1 MTKDKQLK
9 NEIYKERLEMRKKI
23 FILFL
28 ILIPFNVFALT
39 KAPIDITNET
49 VTSLSKALNEE
60 IITSKQL
67 INIYLER
74 INEYNAQYDALITI
88 NENAINEAK
97 ELDKER
103 QNGNI
108 KSSIHGIPIIVKDN
122 IDVLGT
128 ATTAGSKALSDNY
141 PNEDAL
147 IIQKLKEAGAIIIAK
162 ANMSKFAFYASSSS
176 SDYGTVKNAYNLA
189 YSSYGSSGGS
199 AVSVALNFAPIAIG
213 TDTNASVRLPAQAAS
228 LIGYR
233 PTLGLISRTGI
244 IPYDPERDTPGV
256 IGKTIEDILT
266 ITNIIKG
273 KDEKDNKTYD
283 SKNLKITDINPQNLT
298 LGISE
303 TFLNGSNDNTLPE
316 NKEIN
321 AEVKNLLTNA
331 LDKIKDSGITIKVID
346 NYYTIDIDNEVAK
359 SYSGYQFCDKF
370 NEYILNHQGTIKT
383 FEELAALN
391 PGLEGYAEECNSKTD
406 QIYKD
411 GLKQEYKDYIEGIM
425 EENNLDAIIYPSS
438 KNKILELGTTGI
450 INLSAHAS
458 STINYPSITIPI
470 GYDSDNLPYSLE
482 IMTKTQNDEFL
493 LSLANKINS
502 LNLYESKNPLPSL
515 YEVDEEVT
523 KLIQKYDKRYN
534 KKNILFNK
542 KWLKKVKNYFKD
554 YQNIEKPETEAKK
567 LNQNYYI
574 SLITTFIIQC
584 IIAITILAILLVVK
598 KHLKIQKKRRKPW
611 IFRLNS
617 VFWKNN
623 WNIRLISEKHIKKR
637 K

>member
-1 MTKDKQLK
+1 M
-9 NEIYKERLEMRKKI
+9 YKKL

-28 ILIPFNVFALT
+28 ISIPLNVLALT
-39 KAPIDITNET
+39 KAPFDITNET
-49 VTSLSKALNEE
+49 VTSLSKALDEE
-60 IITSKQL
+60 IITSEEL
-67 INIYLER
+67 INLYLER
-74 INEYNAQYDALITI
+74 INEYNDKYNALITI

-108 KSSIHGIPIIVKDN
+108 KSSVHGIPIIVKDN

-256 IGKTIEDILT
+256 IGKTIEDIIT

-273 KDEKDNKTYD
+273 KDEKDGKTYE
-283 SKNLKITDINPQNLT
+283 SENLKITEINTQDIT

-303 TFLNGSNDNTLPE
+303 TFLNGSNDNILPE

-321 AEVKNLLTNA
+321 AEVKTLLTNA
-331 LDKIKDSGITIKVID
+331 LDKIKDSGITIKIID
-346 NYYTIDIDNEVAK
+346 NYYTTVVDNNVTK

-370 NEYILNHQGTIKT
+370 NEYILNHQGNIKT
-383 FEELAALN
+383 FEELAYLS
-391 PGLEGYAEECNSKTD
+391 PGLEGYVEDCNSKTD
-406 QIYKD
+406 QAYKD
-411 GLKQEYKDYIEGIM
+411 ELKENYKDYIESIM
-425 EENNLDAIIYPSS
+425 EENDLDAIIYPSS
-438 KNKILELGTTGI
+438 KNKILKLGTTGI

-458 STINYPSITIPI
+458 STINYPAITIPI

-482 IMTKTQNDEFL
+482 IMTKTQNDSLL
-493 LSLANKINS
+493 LSIANKINA

-515 YEVDEEVT
+515 YEVNEEVT
-523 KLIQKYDKRYN
+523 KLIQKYEKRYN
-534 KKNILFNK
+534 KKNTLLNK
-542 KWLKKVKNYFKD
+542 KWINKVKKYFKN
-554 YQNIEKPETEAKK
+554 YQKIENVENEAKK

-574 SLITTFIIQC
+574 SIIGTFVIQC
-584 IIAITILAILLVVK
+584 IIAILIIIILLLVRK
-598 KHLKIQKKRRKPW
+598 YLKIQKKRKNRRK
-611 IFRLNS
+611 
-617 VFWKNN
+617 
-623 WNIRLISEKHIKKR
+623 
-637 K
+637 

>member
-39 KAPIDITNET
+39 KAPIDITKET
-49 VTSLSKALNEE
+49 VASLSKALNEE
-60 IITSKQL
+60 IITSEQL

-74 INEYNAQYDALITI
+74 INEYNAQYNALITI

-147 IIQKLKEAGAIIIAK
+147 IIQKLKDAGAIIIAK

-244 IPYDPERDTPGV
+244 IPYDPERDTPGI
-256 IGKTIEDILT
+256 IGKTIEDIIT

-273 KDEKDNKTYD
+273 KDENDNKTYD
-283 SKNLKITDINPQNLT
+283 SETLKISKINLQNIT

-303 TFLNGSNDNTLPE
+303 TFLNGSNENILSE
-316 NKEIN
+316 NKETN
-321 AEVKNLLTNA
+321 EEVKNLLTSA
-331 LDKIKDSGITIKVID
+331 LDKIKDSGITIKVIE
-346 NYYTIDIDNEVAK
+346 NYYTTTVDSDVAK

-370 NEYILNHQGTIKT
+370 NEYILNHQGSIKN
-383 FEELAALN
+383 FQELAEVT

-411 GLKQEYKDYIEGIM
+411 GLKQEYKDYIEDIM
-425 EENNLDAIIYPSS
+425 KENNLDAIIYPSS

-482 IMTKTQNDEFL
+482 IMAKTQNDEFL

-502 LNLYESKNPLPSL
+502 LNLYESKNPLSSL

-554 YQNIEKPETEAKK
+554 YQNIEKPENEAKK
-567 LNQNYYI
+567 LNQNYYV
-574 SLITTFIIQC
+574 SLIITLIIQC
-584 IIAITILAILLVVK
+584 IVAITILAILLLVR
-598 KHLKIQKKRRKPW
+598 KHLKIQKKRRK
-611 IFRLNS
+611 R
-617 VFWKNN
+617 
-623 WNIRLISEKHIKKR
+623 R

>member
-60 IITSKQL
+60 IITSEEL

-74 INEYNAQYDALITI
+74 IKKYNDQYNALITI

-147 IIQKLKEAGAIIIAK
+147 IIQKLKDAGAIIIAK

-244 IPYDPERDTPGV
+244 IPYDPERDTPGI
-256 IGKTIEDILT
+256 IGKTIEDIIT

-273 KDEKDNKTYD
+273 KDENDDKTYD
-283 SKNLKITDINPQNLT
+283 SETLKISEINLQNIT

-303 TFLNGSNDNTLPE
+303 TFLNGCNENILPE

-321 AEVKNLLTNA
+321 AEVKNLLTSA
-331 LDKIKDSGITIKVID
+331 LDKIKDSGITIKVIE
-346 NYYTIDIDNEVAK
+346 NYYTTTVDSDIAK

-370 NEYILNHQGTIKT
+370 NEYILNHQGIIKT
-383 FEELAALN
+383 FEELAALT
-391 PGLEGYAEECNSKTD
+391 PGLEGYVEDCNSKMN
-406 QIYKD
+406 QSYKD
-411 GLKQEYKDYIEGIM
+411 ELKENYKDYIEDIM
-425 EENNLDAIIYPSS
+425 KENNLDAIIYPSS

-502 LNLYESKNPLPSL
+502 LRLYESKNPLSSL

-534 KKNILFNK
+534 KKNTLFNK

-567 LNQNYYI
+567 LNQNYYV
-574 SLITTFIIQC
+574 SLIITFIIQC
-584 IIAITILAILLVVK
+584 IVAITILAILLLVR
-598 KHLKIQKKRRKPW
+598 KHLKIQKKRRK
-611 IFRLNS
+611 R
-617 VFWKNN
+617 
-623 WNIRLISEKHIKKR
+623 R

>member
-1 MTKDKQLK
+1 MTKGKQLK

-60 IITSKQL
+60 IITSEEL

-74 INEYNAQYDALITI
+74 INEYNDQYNALITI

-97 ELDKER
+97 ELDEER

-108 KSSIHGIPIIVKDN
+108 KSAIHGIPIIVKDN

-128 ATTAGSKALSDNY
+128 ATTAGSKALSDNF

-147 IIQKLKEAGAIIIAK
+147 IIQKLKDAGAIIIAK

-233 PTLGLISRTGI
+233 PTIGLISRTGI
-244 IPYDPERDTPGV
+244 IPYDPERDTPGI
-256 IGKTIEDILT
+256 IGKTIEDIIT

-273 KDEKDNKTYD
+273 KDEKDSKTYD
-283 SKNLKITDINPQNLT
+283 SENIKITDIEPQNIT

-303 TFLNGSNDNTLPE
+303 TFLNGSNDNILPE

-321 AEVKNLLTNA
+321 GEVKILLTNA

-346 NYYTIDIDNEVAK
+346 NYYTTDIDNDVAK

-383 FEELAALN
+383 FEELATLT
-391 PGLEGYAEECNSKTD
+391 PGLESYAEDCNSKMN
-406 QIYKD
+406 QSYKD
-411 GLKQEYKDYIEGIM
+411 ELKENYKDYIEGIM

-458 STINYPSITIPI
+458 STINYPAITIPI
-470 GYDSDNLPYSLE
+470 GYDNDNLPYSLE
-482 IMTKTQNDEFL
+482 IMTKTQNDSLL
-493 LSLANKINS
+493 LSIANKITS

-523 KLIQKYDKRYN
+523 KLIQKYTKRYN
-534 KKNILFNK
+534 QKTTFLNK
-542 KWLKKVKNYFKD
+542 KWFNKVKKYFKN
-554 YQNIEKPETEAKK
+554 YQNIENPRKEAKS
-567 LNQNYYI
+567 LNQNYYVSI
-574 SLITTFIIQC
+574 ILTAIIQC
-584 IIAITILAILLVVK
+584 IIAITILAILLLVR
-598 KHLKIQKKRRKPW
+598 KHLKIQKKRRK
-611 IFRLNS
+611 R
-617 VFWKNN
+617 
-623 WNIRLISEKHIKKR
+623 R

>member
-28 ILIPFNVFALT
+28 ILIPINTFALT
-39 KAPIDITNET
+39 KAPIDITKET

-60 IITSKQL
+60 IITSEEL

-74 INEYNAQYDALITI
+74 IKKYNDQYNALITI

-97 ELDKER
+97 ELDEER

-108 KSSIHGIPIIVKDN
+108 KSAIHGIPIIVKDN

-147 IIQKLKEAGAIIIAK
+147 IIQKLKDAGAIIIAK

-244 IPYDPERDTPGV
+244 IPYDPERDTPGI
-256 IGKTIEDILT
+256 IGKTIEDIIT

-273 KDEKDNKTYD
+273 KDENDDKTYD
-283 SKNLKITDINPQNLT
+283 SETLKISEINLQNIT

-303 TFLNGSNDNTLPE
+303 TFLNGSNENILSE
-316 NKEIN
+316 NKETN
-321 AEVKNLLTNA
+321 EEVKNLLTSA
-331 LDKIKDSGITIKVID
+331 LDKIKDSGITIKVIE
-346 NYYTIDIDNEVAK
+346 NYYTTTVDSDVAK

-370 NEYILNHQGTIKT
+370 NEYILNHQGSIKT
-383 FEELAALN
+383 FEELAALT

-411 GLKQEYKDYIEGIM
+411 GLKQEYKDYIEDIM
-425 EENNLDAIIYPSS
+425 KENNLDAIIYPSS

-502 LNLYESKNPLPSL
+502 LRLYESKNPLSSL

-534 KKNILFNK
+534 KKNTLFNK

-567 LNQNYYI
+567 LNQNYYV
-574 SLITTFIIQC
+574 SLIITFIIQC
-584 IIAITILAILLVVK
+584 IVAITILAILLLVR
-598 KHLKIQKKRRKPW
+598 KHLKIQKKRRK
-611 IFRLNS
+611 R
-617 VFWKNN
+617 
-623 WNIRLISEKHIKKR
+623 R

>member
-39 KAPIDITNET
+39 RAPIDITNET
-49 VTSLSKALNEE
+49 VTSLSKYLDEE
-60 IITSKQL
+60 IITSAQL

-74 INEYNAQYDALITI
+74 IKEYNDQYNALITI

-244 IPYDPERDTPGV
+244 IPYDPERDTPGI
-256 IGKTIEDILT
+256 IGKTIEDIIT

-283 SKNLKITDINPQNLT
+283 SEILKITDITPHNLT

-321 AEVKNLLTNA
+321 AEVKNLLTSA
-331 LDKIKDSGITIKVID
+331 LDKIKDSGITIKVIE
-346 NYYTIDIDNEVAK
+346 NYYTTTVDSDVAK
-359 SYSGYQFCDKF
+359 SYSGYQFCDQF
-370 NEYILNHQGTIKT
+370 NEYILNHQGSIKN
-383 FEELAALN
+383 FQELAKGT

-470 GYDSDNLPYSLE
+470 GFDSDNLPYSLE

-502 LNLYESKNPLPSL
+502 LRLYESKNPLSSL

-534 KKNILFNK
+534 KKNTLFNK

-567 LNQNYYI
+567 LNQTYYV

-584 IIAITILAILLVVK
+584 IVAITILAILLLVR
-598 KHLKIQKKRRKPW
+598 KHLKIQKKRRK
-611 IFRLNS
+611 R
-617 VFWKNN
+617 
-623 WNIRLISEKHIKKR
+623 R

>member
-39 KAPIDITNET
+39 KAPIDITKET
-49 VTSLSKALNEE
+49 VASLSKSLDEE
-60 IITSKQL
+60 IITSEEL

-74 INEYNAQYDALITI
+74 IKKYNDQYNALITI

-244 IPYDPERDTPGV
+244 IPYDPERDTPGI
-256 IGKTIEDILT
+256 IGKTIEDIIT

-273 KDEKDNKTYD
+273 KDENDDKTYD
-283 SKNLKITDINPQNLT
+283 SETLKISEINLQNIT

-316 NKEIN
+316 NKETN
-321 AEVKNLLTNA
+321 EEVKNLLTSA
-331 LDKIKDSGITIKVID
+331 LDKIKDSGITIKVIE
-346 NYYTIDIDNEVAK
+346 NYYTTTVDSDVAK

-370 NEYILNHQGTIKT
+370 NEYILNHQGSIKT
-383 FEELAALN
+383 FEELAALT

-411 GLKQEYKDYIEGIM
+411 GLKQEYKDYIEDIM
-425 EENNLDAIIYPSS
+425 KENNLDAIIYPSS

-502 LNLYESKNPLPSL
+502 LRLYESKNPLSSL

-534 KKNILFNK
+534 KKNTLFNK

-554 YQNIEKPETEAKK
+554 YQTIENPKKEAKS

-574 SLITTFIIQC
+574 SIILTTIIQC
-584 IIAITILAILLVVK
+584 IVAITILAILLLVR
-598 KHLKIQKKRRKPW
+598 KHLKIQKKRRK
-611 IFRLNS
+611 R
-617 VFWKNN
+617 
-623 WNIRLISEKHIKKR
+623 R

>member
-39 KAPIDITNET
+39 KAPIDITKET
-49 VTSLSKALNEE
+49 VASLSKSLDEE
-60 IITSKQL
+60 IITSEEL

-74 INEYNAQYDALITI
+74 IKKYNDQYNALITI

-244 IPYDPERDTPGV
+244 IPYDPERDTPGI
-256 IGKTIEDILT
+256 IGKTIEDIIT

-273 KDEKDNKTYD
+273 KDENDDKTYD
-283 SKNLKITDINPQNLT
+283 SETLKISEINLQNIT

-316 NKEIN
+316 NKETN
-321 AEVKNLLTNA
+321 EEVKNLLTSA
-331 LDKIKDSGITIKVID
+331 LDKIKDSGITIKVIE
-346 NYYTIDIDNEVAK
+346 NYYTTTVDSDVAK

-370 NEYILNHQGTIKT
+370 NEYILNHQGSIKT
-383 FEELAALN
+383 FEELAALT

-411 GLKQEYKDYIEGIM
+411 GLKQEYKDYIEDIM
-425 EENNLDAIIYPSS
+425 KENNLDAIIYPSS

-502 LNLYESKNPLPSL
+502 LRLYESKNPLSSL

-534 KKNILFNK
+534 KKNTLFNK

-554 YQNIEKPETEAKK
+554 YQTIENPKKEAKS

-574 SLITTFIIQC
+574 SIILTTIIQC
-584 IIAITILAILLVVK
+584 IIAITILAILLLVR
-598 KHLKIQKKRRKPW
+598 KHLKIQKKRRK
-611 IFRLNS
+611 R
-617 VFWKNN
+617 
-623 WNIRLISEKHIKKR
+623 R

>member
-28 ILIPFNVFALT
+28 ILIPINAFALT
-39 KAPIDITNET
+39 KAPIDITKET
-49 VTSLSKALNEE
+49 VASLSKSLDEE
-60 IITSKQL
+60 IITSEEL

-74 INEYNAQYDALITI
+74 IKKYNDQYNALITI

-141 PNEDAL
+141 PNENAL
-147 IIQKLKEAGAIIIAK
+147 IIQKLKDAGAIIIAK

-244 IPYDPERDTPGV
+244 IPYDPERDTPGI
-256 IGKTIEDILT
+256 IGKTIEDIIT

-273 KDEKDNKTYD
+273 KDENDNKTYD
-283 SKNLKITDINPQNLT
+283 SETLKISKINLQNIT

-303 TFLNGSNDNTLPE
+303 TFLNGSNENILSE
-316 NKEIN
+316 NKETN
-321 AEVKNLLTNA
+321 EEVKNLLTSA
-331 LDKIKDSGITIKVID
+331 LDKIKDSGITIKVIE
-346 NYYTIDIDNEVAK
+346 NYYTTTVDSDVAK

-370 NEYILNHQGTIKT
+370 NEYILNHQGNIKT
-383 FEELAALN
+383 FEELAALT
-391 PGLEGYAEECNSKTD
+391 PGLEGYVEDCNSKMN
-406 QIYKD
+406 QSYKD
-411 GLKQEYKDYIEGIM
+411 ELKENYKDYIEDIM
-425 EENNLDAIIYPSS
+425 KENNLDAIIYPSS

-502 LNLYESKNPLPSL
+502 LRLYESKNPLSSL

-534 KKNILFNK
+534 KKNTLFNK

-567 LNQNYYI
+567 LNQNYYV
-574 SLITTFIIQC
+574 SLIITFIIQC
-584 IIAITILAILLVVK
+584 IVAITILAILLLVR
-598 KHLKIQKKRRKPW
+598 KHLKIQKKRRK
-611 IFRLNS
+611 R
-617 VFWKNN
+617 
-623 WNIRLISEKHIKKR
+623 R

>member
-39 KAPIDITNET
+39 KAPIDITKET

-60 IITSKQL
+60 IITSEQL

-97 ELDKER
+97 ELDEER

-244 IPYDPERDTPGV
+244 IPYDPERDTPGI
-256 IGKTIEDILT
+256 IGKTIEDIIT

-273 KDEKDNKTYD
+273 KDENDDKTYD
-283 SKNLKITDINPQNLT
+283 SETLKISEINLQNIT

-303 TFLNGSNDNTLPE
+303 TFLNGSNENILSE
-316 NKEIN
+316 NKETN
-321 AEVKNLLTNA
+321 EEVKNLLTSA
-331 LDKIKDSGITIKVID
+331 LDKIKDSGITIKVIE
-346 NYYTIDIDNEVAK
+346 NYYTTTVDSDVAK

-370 NEYILNHQGTIKT
+370 NEYILNHQGSIKN
-383 FEELAALN
+383 FQELAEVT

-411 GLKQEYKDYIEGIM
+411 GLKQEYKDYIEDIM
-425 EENNLDAIIYPSS
+425 KENNLDAIIYPSS

-482 IMTKTQNDEFL
+482 IMAKTQNDEFL

-502 LNLYESKNPLPSL
+502 LNLYESKNPLSSL

-554 YQNIEKPETEAKK
+554 YQNIEKPENEAKK
-567 LNQNYYI
+567 LNQNYYV
-574 SLITTFIIQC
+574 SLIITLIIQC
-584 IIAITILAILLVVK
+584 IVAITILAILLLVR
-598 KHLKIQKKRRKPW
+598 KHLKIQKKRRK
-611 IFRLNS
+611 R
-617 VFWKNN
+617 
-623 WNIRLISEKHIKKR
+623 R

>member
-28 ILIPFNVFALT
+28 ILIHINAFALT
-39 KAPIDITNET
+39 RAPIDITNET
-49 VTSLSKALNEE
+49 VTSLSQALNEE
-60 IITSKQL
+60 IITSEQL

-97 ELDKER
+97 ELDEER

-108 KSSIHGIPIIVKDN
+108 KSAIHGIPIIVKDN

-244 IPYDPERDTPGV
+244 IPYDPERDTPGI
-256 IGKTIEDILT
+256 IGKNIEDIIT

-283 SKNLKITDINPQNLT
+283 SENLKITDITPQNLT
-298 LGISE
+298 FGISE

-370 NEYILNHQGTIKT
+370 NEYILNHQGAIKT
-383 FEELAALN
+383 FEELAALT
-391 PGLEGYAEECNSKTD
+391 PGLESYVEDCNSKMN
-406 QIYKD
+406 QSYKD
-411 GLKQEYKDYIEGIM
+411 ELKENYKDYIEGIM

-450 INLSAHAS
+450 INLSAHAA
-458 STINYPSITIPI
+458 STINYPAITIPI
-470 GYDSDNLPYSLE
+470 GYDRDNLPYSLE
-482 IMTKTQNDEFL
+482 IMTKTQNDSLL
-493 LSLANKINS
+493 LSIANKINS

-523 KLIQKYDKRYN
+523 KLIQKYKKRYN
-534 KKNILFNK
+534 QKTTFLNK
-542 KWLKKVKNYFKD
+542 KWINKVKKYFKN
-554 YQNIEKPETEAKK
+554 YQNIENPKKEAKS

-574 SLITTFIIQC
+574 SIILTTIIQC
-584 IIAITILAILLVVK
+584 IIAITILAILLLVR
-598 KHLKIQKKRRKPW
+598 KHLKIQKKRRK
-611 IFRLNS
+611 R
-617 VFWKNN
+617 
-623 WNIRLISEKHIKKR
+623 R

>member
-28 ILIPFNVFALT
+28 ILIPINAFALT
-39 KAPIDITNET
+39 KAPIDITKET
-49 VTSLSKALNEE
+49 VASLSKSLDEE
-60 IITSKQL
+60 IITSEEL

-74 INEYNAQYDALITI
+74 IKKYNDQYNALITI
-88 NENAINEAK
+88 NESAINEAK

-147 IIQKLKEAGAIIIAK
+147 IIRKLKDAGAIIIAK

-228 LIGYR
+228 HIGYR

-244 IPYDPERDTPGV
+244 IPYDPERDTPGI
-256 IGKTIEDILT
+256 IGKTIEDIIT

-273 KDEKDNKTYD
+273 KDENDDKTYD
-283 SKNLKITDINPQNLT
+283 SETLKISEINLQNIT

-303 TFLNGSNDNTLPE
+303 TFLNGSNENILSE
-316 NKEIN
+316 NKETN
-321 AEVKNLLTNA
+321 EEVKNLLTSA
-331 LDKIKDSGITIKVID
+331 LDKIKDSGITIKVIE
-346 NYYTIDIDNEVAK
+346 NYYTTTVDSDVAK

-370 NEYILNHQGTIKT
+370 NEYILNHQGSIKT
-383 FEELAALN
+383 FEELAALT
-391 PGLEGYAEECNSKTD
+391 PGLEGYVEECNSKTD

-411 GLKQEYKDYIEGIM
+411 GLKQEYKDYIEDIM
-425 EENNLDAIIYPSS
+425 KENNLDAIIYPSS

-502 LNLYESKNPLPSL
+502 LRLYESKNPLSSL

-534 KKNILFNK
+534 KKNTLFNK

-567 LNQNYYI
+567 LNQNYYV
-574 SLITTFIIQC
+574 SLIITFIIQC
-584 IIAITILAILLVVK
+584 IVAITILAILLLVR
-598 KHLKIQKKRRKPW
+598 KHLKIQKKRRK
-611 IFRLNS
+611 R
-617 VFWKNN
+617 
-623 WNIRLISEKHIKKR
+623 R

>member
-39 KAPIDITNET
+39 KAPIDITKET
-49 VTSLSKALNEE
+49 VASLSKALNEE
-60 IITSKQL
+60 IITSEQL

-74 INEYNAQYDALITI
+74 INEYNAQYNALITI

-147 IIQKLKEAGAIIIAK
+147 IIQKLKDAGAIIIAK

-244 IPYDPERDTPGV
+244 IPYDPERDTPGI
-256 IGKTIEDILT
+256 IGKTIEDIIT

-273 KDEKDNKTYD
+273 KDENDNKTYD
-283 SKNLKITDINPQNLT
+283 SETLKISKINLQNIT

-303 TFLNGSNDNTLPE
+303 TFLNGSNENILSE
-316 NKEIN
+316 NKETN
-321 AEVKNLLTNA
+321 EEVKNLLTSA
-331 LDKIKDSGITIKVID
+331 LDKIKDSGITIKVIE
-346 NYYTIDIDNEVAK
+346 NYYTTTVDSDVAK

-370 NEYILNHQGTIKT
+370 NEYILNHQGSIKN
-383 FEELAALN
+383 FQELAEVT

-411 GLKQEYKDYIEGIM
+411 GLKQEYKDYIEDIM
-425 EENNLDAIIYPSS
+425 KENNLDAIIYPSS

-482 IMTKTQNDEFL
+482 IMAKTQNDEFL

-502 LNLYESKNPLPSL
+502 LNLYESKNPLSSL

-534 KKNILFNK
+534 NKNILFNK

-554 YQNIEKPETEAKK
+554 YQNIEKPENEAKK
-567 LNQNYYI
+567 LNQNYYV
-574 SLITTFIIQC
+574 SLIITLIIQC
-584 IIAITILAILLVVK
+584 IVAITILAILLLVR
-598 KHLKIQKKRRKPW
+598 KHLKIQKKRRK
-611 IFRLNS
+611 R
-617 VFWKNN
+617 
-623 WNIRLISEKHIKKR
+623 R

>member
-39 KAPIDITNET
+39 KAPIDITKET
-49 VTSLSKALNEE
+49 VASLSKYLDEE
-60 IITSKQL
+60 IITSEQL

-74 INEYNAQYDALITI
+74 INEYNAQYNALITI

-141 PNEDAL
+141 PNEDAV

-244 IPYDPERDTPGV
+244 IPYDPERDTPGI
-256 IGKTIEDILT
+256 IGKTIEDIIT

-283 SKNLKITDINPQNLT
+283 SENLKITDITPHNLT

-303 TFLNGSNDNTLPE
+303 TFLNSSNDNILPE

-321 AEVKNLLTNA
+321 AEVKNLLTSA
-331 LDKIKDSGITIKVID
+331 LDKIKDSGITIKVIE
-346 NYYTIDIDNEVAK
+346 NYYTTTVDSDVAK
-359 SYSGYQFCDKF
+359 SYSGYQFCDQF
-370 NEYILNHQGTIKT
+370 NEYILNHQGSIKN
-383 FEELAALN
+383 FQELAKVT
-391 PGLEGYAEECNSKTD
+391 PGLEGYVEECNSKTD

-534 KKNILFNK
+534 KKNTLFNK
-542 KWLKKVKNYFKD
+542 KWLKKAKNYFKD

-567 LNQNYYI
+567 LNQNYYV

-584 IIAITILAILLVVK
+584 IIAITILAILLLVR
-598 KHLKIQKKRRKPW
+598 KHLKIQKKRRK
-611 IFRLNS
+611 R
-617 VFWKNN
+617 
-623 WNIRLISEKHIKKR
+623 R

>member
-28 ILIPFNVFALT
+28 ILIPINTFALT
-39 KAPIDITNET
+39 KAPIDITKET

-60 IITSKQL
+60 IITSEEL

-74 INEYNAQYDALITI
+74 IKKYNDQYNALITI

-97 ELDKER
+97 ELDEER

-108 KSSIHGIPIIVKDN
+108 KSAIHGIPIIVKDN

-128 ATTAGSKALSDNY
+128 ATTAGTKALSDNY

-147 IIQKLKEAGAIIIAK
+147 IIQKLKDAGAIIIAK

-273 KDEKDNKTYD
+273 KDENDDKTYD
-283 SKNLKITDINPQNLT
+283 SETLKISEINLQNIT

-303 TFLNGSNDNTLPE
+303 TFLNGINENILPE

-321 AEVKNLLTNA
+321 VEVKKLLTSA

-346 NYYTIDIDNEVAK
+346 NYYTTDIDSDVAK

-383 FEELAALN
+383 FEELAALT
-391 PGLEGYAEECNSKTD
+391 PGLEGYVEDCNSKMN
-406 QIYKD
+406 QSYKD
-411 GLKQEYKDYIEGIM
+411 ELKENYKDYIEDIM
-425 EENNLDAIIYPSS
+425 KENNLDAIIYPSS

-502 LNLYESKNPLPSL
+502 LRLYESKKPLSSL

-534 KKNILFNK
+534 KKNTLFNK

-567 LNQNYYI
+567 LNQNYYV
-574 SLITTFIIQC
+574 SLIITFIIQC
-584 IIAITILAILLVVK
+584 IVAITILAILLLVR
-598 KHLKIQKKRRKPW
+598 KHLKIQKKRRK
-611 IFRLNS
+611 R
-617 VFWKNN
+617 
-623 WNIRLISEKHIKKR
+623 R

>member
-49 VTSLSKALNEE
+49 VTSLSQALNEE
-60 IITSKQL
+60 IITSEQL

-74 INEYNAQYDALITI
+74 INEYNAQYNALITI

-244 IPYDPERDTPGV
+244 IPYDPERDTPGI
-256 IGKTIEDILT
+256 IGKTIEDIIT

-273 KDEKDNKTYD
+273 KDGKDNKTYD
-283 SKNLKITDINPQNLT
+283 SENLKITDITPHNLT

-321 AEVKNLLTNA
+321 AEVKNLLTSA
-331 LDKIKDSGITIKVID
+331 LDKIKDSGITIKVIE
-346 NYYTIDIDNEVAK
+346 NYYTTTVDSDVAK
-359 SYSGYQFCDKF
+359 SYSGYQFCDQF
-370 NEYILNHQGTIKT
+370 NEYILNHQGSIKN
-383 FEELAALN
+383 FQELAKVT
-391 PGLEGYAEECNSKTD
+391 PGLEGYVEECNSKTD

-534 KKNILFNK
+534 KKNTLFNK
-542 KWLKKVKNYFKD
+542 KWLKKAKNYFKD

-567 LNQNYYI
+567 LNQNYYV

-584 IIAITILAILLVVK
+584 IIAITILAILLLVR
-598 KHLKIQKKRRKPW
+598 KHLKIQKKRRK
-611 IFRLNS
+611 R
-617 VFWKNN
+617 
-623 WNIRLISEKHIKKR
+623 R

>member
-28 ILIPFNVFALT
+28 ILIPINVFALT
-39 KAPIDITNET
+39 KAPIDITKET
-49 VTSLSKALNEE
+49 VVSLSKSLDEE
-60 IITSKQL
+60 IITSEEL

-74 INEYNAQYDALITI
+74 IKKYNDQYNALITI

-147 IIQKLKEAGAIIIAK
+147 IIQKLKDAGAIIIAK

-244 IPYDPERDTPGV
+244 IPYDPERDTPGI

-273 KDEKDNKTYD
+273 KDENDDKTYD
-283 SKNLKITDINPQNLT
+283 SETLKISEINPQNIT

-303 TFLNGSNDNTLPE
+303 TFLNGSNENILSE
-316 NKEIN
+316 NKETN
-321 AEVKNLLTNA
+321 EEVKNLLTSA
-331 LDKIKDSGITIKVID
+331 LDKIKDSGITIKVIE
-346 NYYTIDIDNEVAK
+346 NYYTTTVDSDVAK

-383 FEELAALN
+383 FEELATLT
-391 PGLEGYAEECNSKTD
+391 PGLEGYVEDCNSKMN
-406 QIYKD
+406 QSYKD
-411 GLKQEYKDYIEGIM
+411 ELKENYKDYIEDIM
-425 EENNLDAIIYPSS
+425 KENNLDAIIYPSS

-482 IMTKTQNDEFL
+482 IMTKTKNDSLL
-493 LSLANKINS
+493 LSIANKINS
-502 LNLYESKNPLPSL
+502 LNLYESKNPLSSL

-534 KKNILFNK
+534 KKNTLFNK

-567 LNQNYYI
+567 LNQNYYV
-574 SLITTFIIQC
+574 SLIITFIIQC
-584 IIAITILAILLVVK
+584 IVAITILAILLLVR
-598 KHLKIQKKRRKPW
+598 KHLKIQKKRRK
-611 IFRLNS
+611 R
-617 VFWKNN
+617 
-623 WNIRLISEKHIKKR
+623 R

>member
-28 ILIPFNVFALT
+28 ILIPINAFALT

-49 VTSLSKALNEE
+49 VTSLNKALNEE
-60 IITSKQL
+60 IITSEQL

-74 INEYNAQYDALITI
+74 IKEYNDQYNALITI

-147 IIQKLKEAGAIIIAK
+147 IIQKLKDAGAIIIAK

-244 IPYDPERDTPGV
+244 IPYDPERDTPGI

-273 KDEKDNKTYD
+273 KDENDDKTYD
-283 SKNLKITDINPQNLT
+283 SETLKISEINLQNIT

-303 TFLNGSNDNTLPE
+303 TFLNGSNENILSE
-316 NKEIN
+316 NKETN
-321 AEVKNLLTNA
+321 EEVKNLLTSA
-331 LDKIKDSGITIKVID
+331 LDKIKDSGITIKVIE
-346 NYYTIDIDNEVAK
+346 NYYTTTVDSDVAK

-383 FEELAALN
+383 FEKLAALT
-391 PGLEGYAEECNSKTD
+391 PGLEGYVEDCNSKMN
-406 QIYKD
+406 QSYKD
-411 GLKQEYKDYIEGIM
+411 ELKENYKDYIEDIM
-425 EENNLDAIIYPSS
+425 KENNLDAIIYPSS

-502 LNLYESKNPLPSL
+502 LILYESKNPLSSL

-534 KKNILFNK
+534 KKNTLFNK

-554 YQNIEKPETEAKK
+554 YQNIEKPENEAKK
-567 LNQNYYI
+567 LNQNYYV
-574 SLITTFIIQC
+574 SLIITLIIQC
-584 IIAITILAILLVVK
+584 IVAITILAILLLVR
-598 KHLKIQKKRRKPW
+598 KHLKIQKKRRK
-611 IFRLNS
+611 R
-617 VFWKNN
+617 
-623 WNIRLISEKHIKKR
+623 R

>member
-39 KAPIDITNET
+39 RAPIDITNET

-244 IPYDPERDTPGV
+244 IPYDPERDTPGI
-256 IGKTIEDILT
+256 IGKTIEDIIT

-283 SKNLKITDINPQNLT
+283 SENLKITDITPHNLT

-321 AEVKNLLTNA
+321 AEVKNLLTSA
-331 LDKIKDSGITIKVID
+331 LDKIKDSGIAIKVIE
-346 NYYTIDIDNEVAK
+346 NYYTTTVDSDVAK

-370 NEYILNHQGTIKT
+370 NEYILNHQGSIKN
-383 FEELAALN
+383 FQELAALN
-391 PGLEGYAEECNSKTD
+391 PGLEGYAEECNSKIE

-567 LNQNYYI
+567 INQNYYI

-598 KHLKIQKKRRKPW
+598 KHLKIQKKRRK
-611 IFRLNS
+611 R
-617 VFWKNN
+617 
-623 WNIRLISEKHIKKR
+623 R

>member
-39 KAPIDITNET
+39 KAPIDITKET
-49 VTSLSKALNEE
+49 VASLSKYLDEE
-60 IITSKQL
+60 IITSEQL

-74 INEYNAQYDALITI
+74 IKEYNDQYNALITI

-141 PNEDAL
+141 PNEDAV

-233 PTLGLISRTGI
+233 PTLALISRTGI
-244 IPYDPERDTPGV
+244 IPYDPERDTPGI
-256 IGKTIEDILT
+256 IGKTIEDIIT

-283 SKNLKITDINPQNLT
+283 SENLKITDITPHNLT

-321 AEVKNLLTNA
+321 AEVKNLLTSA
-331 LDKIKDSGITIKVID
+331 LDKIKDSGITIKVIE
-346 NYYTIDIDNEVAK
+346 NYYTTTVDSDVAK
-359 SYSGYQFCDKF
+359 SYSGYQFCDQF
-370 NEYILNHQGTIKT
+370 NEYILNHQGSIKN
-383 FEELAALN
+383 FQELAKVT
-391 PGLEGYAEECNSKTD
+391 PGLEGYVEECNSKTD

-450 INLSAHAS
+450 VNLSAHAS

-502 LNLYESKNPLPSL
+502 LRLYESKNPLSSL

-534 KKNILFNK
+534 KKNTLFNK
-542 KWLKKVKNYFKD
+542 KWLKKAKNYFKD

-567 LNQNYYI
+567 LNQNYYV

-584 IIAITILAILLVVK
+584 IIAITILSILLLVR
-598 KHLKIQKKRRKPW
+598 KHLKIQKKRRK
-611 IFRLNS
+611 R
-617 VFWKNN
+617 
-623 WNIRLISEKHIKKR
+623 R

>member
-39 KAPIDITNET
+39 KAPIDITKET
-49 VTSLSKALNEE
+49 VASLSKYLDEE
-60 IITSKQL
+60 IITSEQL

-74 INEYNAQYDALITI
+74 IKEYNDQYNALITI

-122 IDVLGT
+122 IDVLET

-244 IPYDPERDTPGV
+244 IPYDPERDTPGI
-256 IGKTIEDILT
+256 IGKTIEDIIT

-283 SKNLKITDINPQNLT
+283 SENLKITDITPHNLT

-321 AEVKNLLTNA
+321 AEVKNLLTSA
-331 LDKIKDSGITIKVID
+331 LDKIKDSGITIKVIE
-346 NYYTIDIDNEVAK
+346 NYYTTTVDSDVVK
-359 SYSGYQFCDKF
+359 SYSGYQFCDQF
-370 NEYILNHQGTIKT
+370 NEYILNHQGSIKN
-383 FEELAALN
+383 FQELAKVT
-391 PGLEGYAEECNSKTD
+391 PGLEGYVEECNSKTD

-450 INLSAHAS
+450 VNLSAHAS

-502 LNLYESKNPLPSL
+502 LRLYESKNPLSSL

-534 KKNILFNK
+534 KKNTLFNK
-542 KWLKKVKNYFKD
+542 KWLKKAKNYFKD

-567 LNQNYYI
+567 LNQNYYV

-584 IIAITILAILLVVK
+584 IIAITILSILLLVR
-598 KHLKIQKKRRKPW
+598 KHLKIQKKRRK
-611 IFRLNS
+611 R
-617 VFWKNN
+617 
-623 WNIRLISEKHIKKR
+623 R

>member
-28 ILIPFNVFALT
+28 ILIPFNAFALT

-49 VTSLSKALNEE
+49 VTSLSQALNEE
-60 IITSKQL
+60 IITSEQL

-88 NENAINEAK
+88 NENVINEAK

-108 KSSIHGIPIIVKDN
+108 KSAIHGIPIIVKDN

-244 IPYDPERDTPGV
+244 IPYDPERDTPGI
-256 IGKTIEDILT
+256 IGKTIEDIIT

-283 SKNLKITDINPQNLT
+283 SENLKITDITPQNVT

-321 AEVKNLLTNA
+321 AEVKKLLTNA

-383 FEELAALN
+383 FEELATLT
-391 PGLEGYAEECNSKTD
+391 PGLEGYVEDCNSKMN
-406 QIYKD
+406 QSYKD
-411 GLKQEYKDYIEGIM
+411 ELKENYKDYIEGIM

-450 INLSAHAS
+450 INLSAHAA
-458 STINYPSITIPI
+458 STINYPAITIPI
-470 GYDSDNLPYSLE
+470 GYDRDNLPYSIE
-482 IMTKTQNDEFL
+482 IMTKTQNDSLL
-493 LSLANKINS
+493 LSIANKINS

-523 KLIQKYDKRYN
+523 KLIQKYKKRYN
-534 KKNILFNK
+534 QKTTFLNK
-542 KWLKKVKNYFKD
+542 KWINKVKKYFKN
-554 YQNIEKPETEAKK
+554 YQNIENPKKEAKS

-574 SLITTFIIQC
+574 SIILTTIIQC
-584 IIAITILAILLVVK
+584 IIAIAILAILLLVR
-598 KHLKIQKKRRKPW
+598 KHLKIQKKRRK
-611 IFRLNS
+611 R
-617 VFWKNN
+617 
-623 WNIRLISEKHIKKR
+623 R

>member
-28 ILIPFNVFALT
+28 ILIPINAFALT
-39 KAPIDITNET
+39 KAPIDITKET

-60 IITSKQL
+60 IITSEQL

-74 INEYNAQYDALITI
+74 IKEYNNQYNALITI

-147 IIQKLKEAGAIIIAK
+147 IIQKLKDAGAIIIAK

-244 IPYDPERDTPGV
+244 IPYDPERDTPGI
-256 IGKTIEDILT
+256 IGKTIEDIIT

-273 KDEKDNKTYD
+273 KDENDDKTYD
-283 SKNLKITDINPQNLT
+283 SETLKISEINLQNIT

-303 TFLNGSNDNTLPE
+303 TFLNGSNENILSE
-316 NKEIN
+316 NKETN
-321 AEVKNLLTNA
+321 EEVKNLLTSA
-331 LDKIKDSGITIKVID
+331 LDKIKDSGITIKVIE
-346 NYYTIDIDNEVAK
+346 NYYTTTVDSDVAK

-370 NEYILNHQGTIKT
+370 NEYILNHQGSIKN
-383 FEELAALN
+383 FQELAEVT

-411 GLKQEYKDYIEGIM
+411 GLKQEYKDYIEDIM
-425 EENNLDAIIYPSS
+425 KENNLDAIIYPSS

-502 LNLYESKNPLPSL
+502 LRLYKSKNPLSSL

-534 KKNILFNK
+534 KKNTLFNK

-567 LNQNYYI
+567 LNQNYYV
-574 SLITTFIIQC
+574 SLIITFIIQC
-584 IIAITILAILLVVK
+584 IVAITILAILLLVR
-598 KHLKIQKKRRKPW
+598 KHLKIQKKRRK
-611 IFRLNS
+611 R
-617 VFWKNN
+617 
-623 WNIRLISEKHIKKR
+623 R

>member
-39 KAPIDITNET
+39 RAPIDITNET
-49 VTSLSKALNEE
+49 VTSLSQALNEE
-60 IITSKQL
+60 IITSEEL

-74 INEYNAQYDALITI
+74 IKEYNAQYDALITI

-244 IPYDPERDTPGV
+244 IPYDPERDTPGI
-256 IGKTIEDILT
+256 IGKTIEDIIT

-283 SKNLKITDINPQNLT
+283 SENLKITDITPHNLT

-321 AEVKNLLTNA
+321 AEVKNLLTSA
-331 LDKIKDSGITIKVID
+331 LDKIKDSGITIKVIE
-346 NYYTIDIDNEVAK
+346 NYYTTTVDSDVAK

-502 LNLYESKNPLPSL
+502 LKLYESKNPLSSL

-567 LNQNYYI
+567 LNQNYYV

-584 IIAITILAILLVVK
+584 IIAITILSILLLVR
-598 KHLKIQKKRRKPW
+598 KHLKIQKKRRK
-611 IFRLNS
+611 R
-617 VFWKNN
+617 
-623 WNIRLISEKHIKKR
+623 R

>member
-39 KAPIDITNET
+39 KAPIDITKET
-49 VTSLSKALNEE
+49 VASLSKALNEE
-60 IITSKQL
+60 IITSEQL

-74 INEYNAQYDALITI
+74 INEYNAQYNALITI
-88 NENAINEAK
+88 NENTINEAK

-147 IIQKLKEAGAIIIAK
+147 IIQKLKDAGAIIIAK

-244 IPYDPERDTPGV
+244 IPYDPERDTPGI
-256 IGKTIEDILT
+256 IGKTIEDIIT

-273 KDEKDNKTYD
+273 KDENDNKTYD
-283 SKNLKITDINPQNLT
+283 SETLKISKINLQNIT

-303 TFLNGSNDNTLPE
+303 TFLNGSNENILSE
-316 NKEIN
+316 NKETN
-321 AEVKNLLTNA
+321 EEVKNLLTSA
-331 LDKIKDSGITIKVID
+331 LDKIKDSGITIKVIE
-346 NYYTIDIDNEVAK
+346 NYYTTTVDSDVAK

-370 NEYILNHQGTIKT
+370 NEYILNHQGSIKN
-383 FEELAALN
+383 FQELAEVT

-411 GLKQEYKDYIEGIM
+411 GLKQEYKDYIEDIM
-425 EENNLDAIIYPSS
+425 KENNLDAIIYPSS

-502 LNLYESKNPLPSL
+502 LNLYESKNPLSSL

-534 KKNILFNK
+534 KKNTLFNK

-567 LNQNYYI
+567 LNQNYYV
-574 SLITTFIIQC
+574 SLIITFIIQC
-584 IIAITILAILLVVK
+584 IVAITILAILLLVR
-598 KHLKIQKKRRKPW
+598 KHLKIQKKRRK
-611 IFRLNS
+611 R
-617 VFWKNN
+617 
-623 WNIRLISEKHIKKR
+623 R

>member
-49 VTSLSKALNEE
+49 VASLSKALNEE
-60 IITSKQL
+60 IITSEQL

-74 INEYNAQYDALITI
+74 IKEYNNQYNALITI

-244 IPYDPERDTPGV
+244 IPYDPERDTPGI
-256 IGKTIEDILT
+256 IGKTIEDIIT

-273 KDEKDNKTYD
+273 KDENDDKTYD
-283 SKNLKITDINPQNLT
+283 SETLKISEINLQNIT

-303 TFLNGSNDNTLPE
+303 TFLNGCNENILPE

-321 AEVKNLLTNA
+321 AEVKNLLTSA
-331 LDKIKDSGITIKVID
+331 LDKIKDSGITIKVIE
-346 NYYTIDIDNEVAK
+346 NYYTTTVDSDIAK

-370 NEYILNHQGTIKT
+370 NEYILNHQGIIKT
-383 FEELAALN
+383 FEELAALT
-391 PGLEGYAEECNSKTD
+391 PGLEGYVEDCNSKMN
-406 QIYKD
+406 QSYKD
-411 GLKQEYKDYIEGIM
+411 ELKENYKDYIEDIM
-425 EENNLDAIIYPSS
+425 KENNLDAIIYPSS

-502 LNLYESKNPLPSL
+502 LRLYESKNPLSSL

-534 KKNILFNK
+534 KKNTLFNK

-567 LNQNYYI
+567 LNQNYYV
-574 SLITTFIIQC
+574 SLIITFIIQC
-584 IIAITILAILLVVK
+584 IVAITILAILLLVR
-598 KHLKIQKKRRKPW
+598 KHLKIQKKRRK
-611 IFRLNS
+611 R
-617 VFWKNN
+617 
-623 WNIRLISEKHIKKR
+623 R

>member
-39 KAPIDITNET
+39 KAPIDITKET
-49 VTSLSKALNEE
+49 VASLSKALNEE
-60 IITSKQL
+60 IITSEQL

-74 INEYNAQYDALITI
+74 INEYNAQYNALITI

-147 IIQKLKEAGAIIIAK
+147 IIQKLKDAGAIIIAK

-244 IPYDPERDTPGV
+244 IPYDPERDTPGI
-256 IGKTIEDILT
+256 IGKTIEDIIT

-273 KDEKDNKTYD
+273 KDENDDKTYD
-283 SKNLKITDINPQNLT
+283 SETLKISEINLQNIT

-303 TFLNGSNDNTLPE
+303 TFLNGSNENILPE

-321 AEVKNLLTNA
+321 AEVKNLLTSA
-331 LDKIKDSGITIKVID
+331 LDKIKDSGITIKVIE
-346 NYYTIDIDNEVAK
+346 NYYTTTVDSDIAK

-370 NEYILNHQGTIKT
+370 NEYILNHQGIIKT
-383 FEELAALN
+383 FEELAALT
-391 PGLEGYAEECNSKTD
+391 PGLEGYVEDCNSKMN
-406 QIYKD
+406 QSYKD
-411 GLKQEYKDYIEGIM
+411 ELKENYKDYIEDIM
-425 EENNLDAIIYPSS
+425 KENNLDAIIYPSS

-482 IMTKTQNDEFL
+482 IMAKTQNDEFL

-502 LNLYESKNPLPSL
+502 LNLYESKNPLSSL

-534 KKNILFNK
+534 KKNTLFNK

-567 LNQNYYI
+567 LNQNYYV
-574 SLITTFIIQC
+574 SLIITFIIQC
-584 IIAITILAILLVVK
+584 IVAITILAILLLVR
-598 KHLKIQKKRRKPW
+598 KHLKIQKKRRK
-611 IFRLNS
+611 R
-617 VFWKNN
+617 
-623 WNIRLISEKHIKKR
+623 R

>member
-9 NEIYKERLEMRKKI
+9 NEIYKERLEMRKKL

-39 KAPIDITNET
+39 RAPIDITNET

-60 IITSKQL
+60 IITSEQL

-74 INEYNAQYDALITI
+74 IKEYNDQYNALITI

-244 IPYDPERDTPGV
+244 IPYDPERDTPGI
-256 IGKTIEDILT
+256 IGKTIEDIIT

-283 SKNLKITDINPQNLT
+283 SENLKITDITPHNLT

-321 AEVKNLLTNA
+321 AEVKNLLTSA
-331 LDKIKDSGITIKVID
+331 LDKIKDSGIAIKVIE
-346 NYYTIDIDNEVAK
+346 NYYTTTVDSDVAK

-370 NEYILNHQGTIKT
+370 NEYILNHQGSIKN
-383 FEELAALN
+383 FQELAKVTH
-391 PGLEGYAEECNSKTD
+391 GLEGYAEECNSKTD

-502 LNLYESKNPLPSL
+502 FRLYESKNPLSSL

-534 KKNILFNK
+534 KKNTLFNK
-542 KWLKKVKNYFKD
+542 KWLKKAKNYFKD

-567 LNQNYYI
+567 LNQNYYV
-574 SLITTFIIQC
+574 SLITIFIIQC
-584 IIAITILAILLVVK
+584 IIAITILSILLLVR
-598 KHLKIQKKRRKPW
+598 KHLKIQKKRRK
-611 IFRLNS
+611 R
-617 VFWKNN
+617 
-623 WNIRLISEKHIKKR
+623 R

>member
-28 ILIPFNVFALT
+28 ILIPINAFALT
-39 KAPIDITNET
+39 RTPIDITNET
-49 VTSLSKALNEE
+49 VTSLSQALNEE
-60 IITSKQL
+60 IITSEQL

-97 ELDKER
+97 ELDEER

-108 KSSIHGIPIIVKDN
+108 KSAIHGIPIIVKDN

-128 ATTAGSKALSDNY
+128 ATTAGSKALSDNF

-147 IIQKLKEAGAIIIAK
+147 IIKKLKDAGAIIIAK

-256 IGKTIEDILT
+256 IGKTIEDIIT

-283 SKNLKITDINPQNLT
+283 SENLKITDITPQNLT

-321 AEVKNLLTNA
+321 AEVKKLLTNA

-383 FEELAALN
+383 FEELATLT
-391 PGLEGYAEECNSKTD
+391 PGLEGYVEDCNS
-406 QIYKD
+406 QMNQSYKD
-411 GLKQEYKDYIEGIM
+411 ELKENYKDYIEDIM
-425 EENNLDAIIYPSS
+425 KENNLDAIIYPSS

-458 STINYPSITIPI
+458 STINYPAITIPI
-470 GYDSDNLPYSLE
+470 GYDRDNLPYSLE
-482 IMTKTQNDEFL
+482 IMTKTQNDSLL
-493 LSLANKINS
+493 LSIANKIDS

-523 KLIQKYDKRYN
+523 KLIQKYKKRYN
-534 KKNILFNK
+534 QKTTFLNK
-542 KWLKKVKNYFKD
+542 KWFNKVKKYFKN
-554 YQNIEKPETEAKK
+554 YQNIENPRKEAKS
-567 LNQNYYI
+567 LNQNYYVSI
-574 SLITTFIIQC
+574 ILTAIIQC
-584 IIAITILAILLVVK
+584 IIAITILAIFLLVR
-598 KHLKIQKKRRKPW
+598 KHMKIQKKRRK
-611 IFRLNS
+611 R
-617 VFWKNN
+617 
-623 WNIRLISEKHIKKR
+623 R

>member
-28 ILIPFNVFALT
+28 ILIPINAFALT
-39 KAPIDITNET
+39 KAPIDITKET
-49 VTSLSKALNEE
+49 VASLSKALNEE
-60 IITSKQL
+60 IITSEQL

-74 INEYNAQYDALITI
+74 IKEYNDQYNALITI

-147 IIQKLKEAGAIIIAK
+147 IIQKLKDAGAIIIAK

-244 IPYDPERDTPGV
+244 IPYDPERDTPGI
-256 IGKTIEDILT
+256 IGKTIEDIIT

-273 KDEKDNKTYD
+273 KDENDDKTYD
-283 SKNLKITDINPQNLT
+283 SETLKISEINLQNIT

-303 TFLNGSNDNTLPE
+303 TFLNGSNENILPE

-321 AEVKNLLTNA
+321 AEVKNLLTSA
-331 LDKIKDSGITIKVID
+331 LDKIKDSGITIKVIE
-346 NYYTIDIDNEVAK
+346 NYYTTTVDSDIAK

-370 NEYILNHQGTIKT
+370 NEYILNHQGIIKT
-383 FEELAALN
+383 FEELAALT
-391 PGLEGYAEECNSKTD
+391 PGLEGYVEDCNSKMN
-406 QIYKD
+406 QSYKD
-411 GLKQEYKDYIEGIM
+411 ELKENYKDYIEDIM
-425 EENNLDAIIYPSS
+425 KENNLDAIIYPSS

-502 LNLYESKNPLPSL
+502 LRLYESKNPLSSL

-534 KKNILFNK
+534 KKNTLFNK

-567 LNQNYYI
+567 LNQNYYV
-574 SLITTFIIQC
+574 SLIITFIIQC
-584 IIAITILAILLVVK
+584 IVAITILAILLLVR
-598 KHLKIQKKRRKPW
+598 KHLKIQKKRRK
-611 IFRLNS
+611 R
-617 VFWKNN
+617 
-623 WNIRLISEKHIKKR
+623 R

>member
-1 MTKDKQLK
+1 M
-9 NEIYKERLEMRKKI
+9 YKKV

-28 ILIPFNVFALT
+28 ISIPLNVLALT

-60 IITSKQL
+60 IITSEEL
-67 INIYLER
+67 VNLYLER
-74 INEYNAQYDALITI
+74 INEYNDKYNALITI

-108 KSSIHGIPIIVKDN
+108 KSSVHGIPIIVKDN

-128 ATTAGSKALSDNY
+128 VTTAGSKALSDNY

-244 IPYDPERDTPGV
+244 MPYDPERDTPGV
-256 IGKTIEDILT
+256 IGKTIEDIIT

-273 KDEKDNKTYD
+273 KDEKDTKTYE
-283 SKNLKITDINPQNLT
+283 SENLKITEINPQDIT
-298 LGISE
+298 LGISKS
-303 TFLNGSNDNTLPE
+303 FLNGSNDNILPE
-316 NKEIN
+316 NKETSE
-321 AEVKNLLTNA
+321 EVKKILTIA
-331 LDKIKDSGITIKVID
+331 LDKIKNSGIKIKVIE
-346 NYYTIDIDNEVAK
+346 NYYTTAVDSDVAK

-370 NEYILNHQGTIKT
+370 NEYILNHQGKVQTFKT
-383 FEELAALN
+383 LAELT
-391 PGLEGYAEECNSKTD
+391 PGLEGYASECNSKTD
-406 QIYKD
+406 QNYKNE
-411 GLKQEYKDYIEGIM
+411 LKDEYKDYIEDIM
-425 EENNLDAIIYPSS
+425 EKNDLDAIIYPST
-438 KNKILELGTTGI
+438 KNKILKLGTTGI

-470 GYDSDNLPYSLE
+470 GYDTDNLPYSLE

-493 LSLANKINS
+493 LSLANKIN
-502 LNLYESKNPLPSL
+502 LLDIYEQKKAMPSL
-515 YEVDEEVT
+515 YEVNEEVT
-523 KLIQKYDKRYN
+523 KLIQKYEKRYN
-534 KKNILFNK
+534 QKNTLLNK
-542 KWLKKVKNYFKD
+542 KWINKVKKYFKN
-554 YQNIEKPETEAKK
+554 YQNMESVENEAIK
-567 LNQNYYI
+567 LNRNYYI
-574 SLITTFIIQC
+574 AIIGTFAIQC
-584 IIAITILAILLVVK
+584 IVAILIIIILLLVR
-598 KHLKIQKKRRKPW
+598 KHLKIQKKRKNRRK
-611 IFRLNS
+611 
-617 VFWKNN
+617 
-623 WNIRLISEKHIKKR
+623 
-637 K
+637 

>member
-39 KAPIDITNET
+39 KAPIDITKET
-49 VTSLSKALNEE
+49 VASLSKALNEE
-60 IITSKQL
+60 IITSEQL

-74 INEYNAQYDALITI
+74 INEYNAQYNALITI

-97 ELDKER
+97 ELDEER

-108 KSSIHGIPIIVKDN
+108 KSAIHGIPIIVKDN

-147 IIQKLKEAGAIIIAK
+147 IIQKLKDAGAIIIAK

-244 IPYDPERDTPGV
+244 IPYDPERDTPGI
-256 IGKTIEDILT
+256 IGKTIEDIIT

-273 KDEKDNKTYD
+273 KDENDDKTYD
-283 SKNLKITDINPQNLT
+283 SETLKISEINLQNIK

-303 TFLNGSNDNTLPE
+303 TFLNGCNENILPE

-321 AEVKNLLTNA
+321 AEVKNLLTSA
-331 LDKIKDSGITIKVID
+331 LDKIKDSGITIKVIE
-346 NYYTIDIDNEVAK
+346 NYYTTTVDSDIAK

-370 NEYILNHQGTIKT
+370 NEYILNHQGIIKT
-383 FEELAALN
+383 FEELAALT
-391 PGLEGYAEECNSKTD
+391 PGLEGYVEDCNSKMN
-406 QIYKD
+406 QSYKD
-411 GLKQEYKDYIEGIM
+411 ELKENYKDYIEDIM
-425 EENNLDAIIYPSS
+425 KENNLDAIIYPSS

-502 LNLYESKNPLPSL
+502 LRLYESKNPLSSL

-534 KKNILFNK
+534 KKNTLFNK

-567 LNQNYYI
+567 LNQNYYV
-574 SLITTFIIQC
+574 SLIITFIIQY
-584 IIAITILAILLVVK
+584 IVAITILAILLLVR
-598 KHLKIQKKRRKPW
+598 KHLKIQKKRRK
-611 IFRLNS
+611 R
-617 VFWKNN
+617 
-623 WNIRLISEKHIKKR
+623 R

>member
-28 ILIPFNVFALT
+28 ILIPINAFALT
-39 KAPIDITNET
+39 KAPIDITKET
-49 VTSLSKALNEE
+49 VASLSKSLDEE
-60 IITSKQL
+60 IITSEEL

-74 INEYNAQYDALITI
+74 IKKYNDQYNALITI

-141 PNEDAL
+141 PNENAL
-147 IIQKLKEAGAIIIAK
+147 IIQKLKDAGAIIIAK

-244 IPYDPERDTPGV
+244 IPYDPERDTPGI

-273 KDEKDNKTYD
+273 KDENDDKTYD
-283 SKNLKITDINPQNLT
+283 SETLKISEINLQNIT

-303 TFLNGSNDNTLPE
+303 TFLNGSNENILSE
-316 NKEIN
+316 NKETN
-321 AEVKNLLTNA
+321 EEVKNLLTSA
-331 LDKIKDSGITIKVID
+331 LDKIKDSGITIKAIE
-346 NYYTIDIDNEVAK
+346 NYYTTTVDSDVAK

-370 NEYILNHQGTIKT
+370 NEYILNHQGSIKN
-383 FEELAALN
+383 FQELAEVT
-391 PGLEGYAEECNSKTD
+391 PGLEGYVEECNSKTN

-411 GLKQEYKDYIEGIM
+411 ELKQEYKDYIEDIM
-425 EENNLDAIIYPSS
+425 KENNLDAIIYPSS

-482 IMTKTQNDEFL
+482 IMTKTKNDSLL
-493 LSLANKINS
+493 LSIANKINS
-502 LNLYESKNPLPSL
+502 LNLYESKNPLSSL

-534 KKNILFNK
+534 KKNTLFNK

-567 LNQNYYI
+567 LNQNYYV
-574 SLITTFIIQC
+574 SLIITFIIQC
-584 IIAITILAILLVVK
+584 IVAITILAILLLVR
-598 KHLKIQKKRRKPW
+598 KHLKIQKKRRK
-611 IFRLNS
+611 R
-617 VFWKNN
+617 
-623 WNIRLISEKHIKKR
+623 R

>member
-39 KAPIDITNET
+39 KAPIDITKET

-60 IITSKQL
+60 IITSEQL

-103 QNGNI
+103 LNGNI

-147 IIQKLKEAGAIIIAK
+147 IIRKLKDAGAIIIAK

-256 IGKTIEDILT
+256 IGKTIEDIIT

-283 SKNLKITDINPQNLT
+283 SETLKISEINLQNIT

-303 TFLNGSNDNTLPE
+303 TFLNGSNENILPE

-321 AEVKNLLTNA
+321 VEVKKLLTNA
-331 LDKIKDSGITIKVID
+331 LDKIKDSGITIKVIE
-346 NYYTIDIDNEVAK
+346 NYYTTTVDSDVAK

-383 FEELAALN
+383 FEELATLT
-391 PGLEGYAEECNSKTD
+391 PGLEGYVEDCNSKMN
-406 QIYKD
+406 QSYKD
-411 GLKQEYKDYIEGIM
+411 ELKEKYKDYIEDIM
-425 EENNLDAIIYPSS
+425 KENDLDAIIYPSS

-458 STINYPSITIPI
+458 STINYPAITIPI

-482 IMTKTQNDEFL
+482 IMTKTQNDSLL
-493 LSLANKINS
+493 LSIANKIDS

-523 KLIQKYDKRYN
+523 KLIQKYKKRYN
-534 KKNILFNK
+534 QKTTFLNK
-542 KWLKKVKNYFKD
+542 KWINKVKKYFKN
-554 YQNIEKPETEAKK
+554 YQNIENPKKEAKS

-574 SLITTFIIQC
+574 SIILTAIIQC
-584 IIAITILAILLVVK
+584 IIAITILAILLLVR
-598 KHLKIQKKRRKPW
+598 KHLKIQKKRRK
-611 IFRLNS
+611 R
-617 VFWKNN
+617 
-623 WNIRLISEKHIKKR
+623 R

>member
-39 KAPIDITNET
+39 KAPIDITKET
-49 VTSLSKALNEE
+49 VASLSKSLDEE
-60 IITSKQL
+60 IITSEEL

-74 INEYNAQYDALITI
+74 IKKYNDQYNALITI

-147 IIQKLKEAGAIIIAK
+147 IIQKLKDAGAIIIAK

-199 AVSVALNFAPIAIG
+199 AVGVALNFAPIAIG

-244 IPYDPERDTPGV
+244 IPYDPERDTPGI

-273 KDEKDNKTYD
+273 KDENDDKTYD
-283 SKNLKITDINPQNLT
+283 SETLKISEINLQNIT

-303 TFLNGSNDNTLPE
+303 TFLNGSNENILSE
-316 NKEIN
+316 NKETN
-321 AEVKNLLTNA
+321 EEVKNLLTSA
-331 LDKIKDSGITIKVID
+331 LDKIKDSGITIKVIE
-346 NYYTIDIDNEVAK
+346 NYYTTTVDSDVAK

-370 NEYILNHQGTIKT
+370 NEYILNHQGSIKN
-383 FEELAALN
+383 FQELAEVT

-411 GLKQEYKDYIEGIM
+411 GLKQEYKDYIEDIM
-425 EENNLDAIIYPSS
+425 KENNLDAIIYPSS

-502 LNLYESKNPLPSL
+502 FRLYESKNPLSSL

-534 KKNILFNK
+534 KKNTLFNK

-567 LNQNYYI
+567 LNQNYYV
-574 SLITTFIIQC
+574 SLIITFIIQC
-584 IIAITILAILLVVK
+584 IVAITILAILLLVR
-598 KHLKIQKKRRKPW
+598 KHLKIQKKRRK
-611 IFRLNS
+611 R
-617 VFWKNN
+617 
-623 WNIRLISEKHIKKR
+623 R

>member
-39 KAPIDITNET
+39 KAPIDITKET
-49 VTSLSKALNEE
+49 VASLSKALNEE
-60 IITSKQL
+60 IITSEQL

-74 INEYNAQYDALITI
+74 IKEYNDQYNALITI

-147 IIQKLKEAGAIIIAK
+147 VIQKLKDAGAIIIAK

-283 SKNLKITDINPQNLT
+283 SENLKITDITPQNLA

-321 AEVKNLLTNA
+321 AEVKKLLTNA

-370 NEYILNHQGTIKT
+370 NEYILNHQGSIKN
-383 FEELAALN
+383 FQELAEVT

-411 GLKQEYKDYIEGIM
+411 GLKQEYKDYIEDIM
-425 EENNLDAIIYPSS
+425 KENNLDAIIYPSS

-482 IMTKTQNDEFL
+482 IMAKTQNDEFL

-502 LNLYESKNPLPSL
+502 LNLYESKNPLSSL

-534 KKNILFNK
+534 KKNTLFNK

-567 LNQNYYI
+567 LNQNYYV
-574 SLITTFIIQC
+574 SLIITFIIQC
-584 IIAITILAILLVVK
+584 IVAITILAILLLVR
-598 KHLKIQKKRRKPW
+598 KHLKIQKKRRK
-611 IFRLNS
+611 R
-617 VFWKNN
+617 
-623 WNIRLISEKHIKKR
+623 R

>member
-39 KAPIDITNET
+39 RAPIDITNET
-49 VTSLSKALNEE
+49 VTSLSKYLDEE
-60 IITSKQL
+60 IITSEQL

-74 INEYNAQYDALITI
+74 IKEYNDQYNALITI

-128 ATTAGSKALSDNY
+128 ATTAGSKALNDNY

-244 IPYDPERDTPGV
+244 IPYDPERDTPGI
-256 IGKTIEDILT
+256 IGKTIEDIIT

-283 SKNLKITDINPQNLT
+283 SEILKITDITPHNLT

-321 AEVKNLLTNA
+321 AEVKNLLTSA
-331 LDKIKDSGITIKVID
+331 LDKIKDSGITIKVIE
-346 NYYTIDIDNEVAK
+346 NYYTTTVDSDVAK
-359 SYSGYQFCDKF
+359 SYSGYQFCDQF
-370 NEYILNHQGTIKT
+370 NEYILNHQGSIKN
-383 FEELAALN
+383 FQELAKGT

-470 GYDSDNLPYSLE
+470 GFDSDNLPYSLE

-502 LNLYESKNPLPSL
+502 LRLYESKNPLSSL

-534 KKNILFNK
+534 KKNTLFNK

-567 LNQNYYI
+567 LNQTYYV

-584 IIAITILAILLVVK
+584 IVAITILAILLLVR
-598 KHLKIQKKRRKPW
+598 KHLKIQKKRRK
-611 IFRLNS
+611 R
-617 VFWKNN
+617 
-623 WNIRLISEKHIKKR
+623 R